1 MLGDVSNGFVTFSAL
16 WLITYLNKFSLLF
29 PSGVSLNISL
39 TSFLFTVEIGG
50 SFLFGRFLFFYFY
63 EKFSLKLSSLTTA
76 LAVSLLLFLMTQ
88 PAMTNRITTTDGMV
102 TPSTIARTLLSFVV
116 YGPAAFSVSLFF
128 VSFNPKIKILP
139 TEIIP
144 TPTI

>member
-1 MLGDVSNGFVTFSAL
+1 M
-16 WLITYLNKFSLLF
+16 
-29 PSGVSLNISL
+29 NISF

-50 SFLFGRFLFFYFY
+50 SFLFGRFLFFDFY

-88 PAMTNRITTTDGMV
+88 PVMTNRITTTDGMV
-102 TPSTIARTLLSFVV
+102 TPSTMARTLLFAV
-116 YGPAAFSVSLFF
+116 YVSATFSVLLSVVSLD
-128 VSFNPKIKILP
+128 SKIKILP

-144 TPTI
+144 TPPI

>member
-1 MLGDVSNGFVTFSAL
+1 LLGDVSNGFVTFSAL
-16 WLITYLNKFSLLF
+16 WLIIYLNKFSLLF

-50 SFLFGRFLFFYFY
+50 SFLFGLFLFLGFY

-88 PAMTNRITTTDGMV
+88 AAMTNRITTTDGMV
-102 TPSTIARTLLSFVV
+102 TPSTIARTLLFAV
-116 YGPAAFSVSLFF
+116 YGSATFSVLLSVVSLD
-128 VSFNPKIKILP
+128 PKIKILP
-139 TEIIP
+139 TEMIP
-144 TPTI
+144 TPPI